1 MAYIIKKVAIVFDYG
16 IRMTLIRRVST
27 DFIFSQKKRLQTKPG
42 QITFWERRAPA
53 RHGIVKPIDDY
64 AELGLSA
71 PGINRPVLFICPA
84 LNW

>member
-1 MAYIIKKVAIVFDYG
+1 MLNSWNDQLFFFEG
-16 IRMTLIRRVST
+16 TGWRVTPSSVSGLH
-27 DFIFSQKKRLQTKPG
+27 FRLPTKAG

-53 RHGIVKPIDDY
+53 RHGIVKPITDY

-71 PGINRPVLFICPA
+71 SGINRPALFICPG